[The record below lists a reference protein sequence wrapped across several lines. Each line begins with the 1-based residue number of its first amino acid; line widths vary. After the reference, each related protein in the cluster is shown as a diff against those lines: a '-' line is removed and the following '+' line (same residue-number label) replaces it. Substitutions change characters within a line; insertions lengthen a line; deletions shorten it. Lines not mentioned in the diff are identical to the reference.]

1 MSKPKTDKYAV
12 YREYQKGKTVNELAS
27 LFGVSDKM
35 IYKRISEVKNE
46 QKKPKK
52 TKKPKVKL
60 CDEGAKNL
68 AVAIITLT
76 ANDYKTAVQRHG
88 DLTTFRLFFHSEWF
102 ELLAS
107 IVSDQD
113 IDPDKVIFG
122 IESRANTKKSKQ
134 NDVRT
139 ELYWQN
145 WKESRRRNLNAR
157 RKISTEQESK

>member
-12 YREYQKGKTVNELAS
+12 YREYKKGKTVNELAN
-27 LFGVSDKM
+27 LFGVTERTIFASLRREK
-35 IYKRISEVKNE
+35 EE
-46 QKKPKK
+46 QKKP
-52 TKKPKVKL
+52 KKPKVKL

-76 ANDYKTAVQRHG
+76 ANDYKTAVQRHD
-88 DLTTFRLFFHSEWF
+88 DLATFRLFFHSEWF

-113 IDPDKVIFG
+113 IDPDKVIVG

-139 ELYWQN
+139 EQYWQN

-157 RKISTEQESK
+157 RKISTEQKSK

>member
-12 YREYQKGKTVNELAS
+12 YREYQKGKTVNELAN
-27 LFGVSDKM
+27 LFGVTERTIFASLRK
-35 IYKRISEVKNE
+35 VKEE
-46 QKKPKK
+46 QKKPK

-88 DLTTFRLFFHSEWF
+88 DLTTFRRFFHSEWF

-122 IESRANTKKSKQ
+122 IESRTNTKKSKQ

-139 ELYWQN
+139 EQYWQN

-157 RKISTEQESK
+157 REISTEQKSK